1 MRLAFLKKNIYKFIV
16 LLLFIVATSFIA
28 QYHEY
33 WADEAH
39 AWLLARDASIFELF
53 TKYLHSDGHPILW
66 HLVIKFF
73 QFLGLSYD
81 NFNFISFLFS
91 SLGVSVFLF
100 KSKFKW
106 YIKFLLPFTY
116 FIFFQYTVV
125 SRGYSLLF
133 FLLSCLA
140 AIWES
145 RSKYYVVFTIL
156 LLLLLS
162 SEVYMFLVAGSIY
175 FLELI
180 DYLKHKKT
188 RTKVKLVCLIILFFS
203 FLMTAIY
210 VFPYSTNTFNPISS
224 RNYIISDSFITS
236 FNFNNVISIIISIL
250 LVLLIIIVYL
260 KKNNFYYFI
269 QSFIIIFPV
278 ISFMQIKYY
287 NLWHLGIPFLI
298 FIFIVWI
305 QKLHQNKIIIFIL
318 LFSCIFQ
325 TLWSF
330 SSSWYDINNS
340 YSPVNEVVKE
350 IKKYDYKNLV
360 IYGSG
365 FYDSSYN
372 PYFEKNI
379 YSNWN
384 REIGF
389 FYWDT
394 SNIYYDISIEADS
407 ILNNDIDILILSPL
421 STKKDYSSLLEYY
434 NMYEF
439 SGATYFQNFVYEDM
453 TTYIYVRKEL
463 DVNKL

>member
-16 LLLFIVATSFIA
+16 LLLFILATSFIA

-394 SNIYYDISIEADS
+394 SNIYYDISIAADS
-407 ILNNDIDILILSPL
+407 ILNNNIDILIVSPL
-421 STKKDYSSLLEYY
+421 FTKRDYSSLLEYY